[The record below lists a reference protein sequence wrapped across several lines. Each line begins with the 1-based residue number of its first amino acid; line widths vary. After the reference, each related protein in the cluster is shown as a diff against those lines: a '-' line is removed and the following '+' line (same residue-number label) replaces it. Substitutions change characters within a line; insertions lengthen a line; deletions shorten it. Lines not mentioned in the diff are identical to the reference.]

1 MATLLA
7 PEAGTMEAEAEGE
20 GLTVAL
26 MVPAGA
32 EVDGAA
38 GTAGV
43 VLLT

>member
-7 PEAGTMEAEAEGE
+7 PEAGTMEAEAE